1 LLKSVL
7 SLLIAR
13 WCHCWLAGGRSPQ
26 TTGVYNFID
35 NFREEGYGADWIA
48 MPQFFK
54 QHGWYTAGGGKVYHP
69 GHPPNN
75 DMPYS
80 WDVYFKAN
88 GDDAGCRDNE
98 TLGWCC
104 GLAGSNVCPSDE
116 PDSAFYDWVLA
127 NDTVAQLTQHAQ
139 RRSDGDTHGAAGQP
153 FFIAAGLRRPH
164 RVWHVPRRFYDLYE
178 NNGTHPTNMPLALH
192 KTGPVCKIACLVEF
206 LLCLS
211 RACLGNRRVSS
222 GKLNSKRAVFRR
234 WECQS
239 SRLSTTLG
247 PISSTYSAK
256 HTHRNRGRFN
266 AIWSLVWQIPM
277 RDIFFPLMICRRSR
291 YNQSVP
297 IDDWRAELGR
307 WGYYASVSFT
317 DSNVGM
323 MLDALDRLELAE
335 ETVVLFTGD
344 HVRGWST
351 SMCFG

>member
-1 LLKSVL
+1 MHTCSFMT
-7 SLLIAR
+7 
-13 WCHCWLAGGRSPQ
+13 GRSPQ
-26 TTGVYNFID
+26 STGVYNFID
-35 NFREEGYGADWIA
+35 SFREEGFGMEWTA

-54 QHGWYTAGGGKVYHP
+54 QHGWWAAGGGKVYHP

-88 GDDAGCRDNE
+88 GDDHGCRDNE

-104 GLAGSNVCPSDE
+104 GLSGSNVCPSDE

-127 NDTVAQLTQHAQ
+127 NDTISQLAQHAQ
-139 RRSDGDTHGAAGQP
+139 RRSDGMRGTRQP

-164 RVWHVPRRFYDLYE
+164 RVWHVPRRFYDLYA
-178 NNGTHPTNMPLALH
+178 NNGTHPTKMPLALH
-192 KTGPVCKIACLVEF
+192 KTGPEGMPELAFID
-206 LLCLS
+206 
-211 RACLGNRRVSS
+211 
-222 GKLNSKRAVFRR
+222 
-234 WECQS
+234 
-239 SRLSTTLG
+239 
-247 PISSTYSAK
+247 
-256 HTHRNRGRFN
+256 N
-266 AIWSLVWQIPM
+266 AWPN
-277 RDIFFPLMICRRSR
+277 FG

-323 MLDALDRLELAE
+323 MLDALDRLALDD

-344 HVRGWST
+344 VRGFMRLVLCPTVNVSLYQFCRPVVNTNTGVCTDFAVQHGWEL
-351 SMCFG
+351 GEHGE